1 MNFFAPPKPLAL
13 YSNLSADECAR
24 RISQAIDV
32 EKIAPFSFSGYR
44 GSKAFLGE
52 ITGSQFR
59 ILRRG
64 YRNAF
69 PPVLSGV
76 FLPQKRGTRVD
87 GSFDLELTSKIA
99 LCLLSLVVSLPIM
112 TLVVPYSLREHTV
125 PAWVAVSFA
134 SVWFVGALLVPR
146 IVRRNGRDQ
155 ERDIADF
162 LCAKLEAGED
172 SSAFESGRKS

>member
-1 MNFFAPPKPLAL
+1 MNYFAPPKSLAF

-32 EKIAPFSFSGYR
+32 EKISPFSFSGYR

-64 YRNAF
+64 YRNTF
-69 PPVLSGV
+69 PPVLSGM
-76 FLPQKRGTRVD
+76 FSPEKQGTRVE

-99 LCLLSLVVSLPIM
+99 LCVLSLVSLPIVA
-112 TLVVPYSLREHTV
+112 LVVLYSLREHTV

-146 IVRRNGRDQ
+146 IVRWNGRDQ

-162 LCAKLEAGED
+162 LCAKLEAGDD
-172 SSAFESGRKS
+172 SSAF